1 MKLKTIFLLIT
12 IVCTA
17 IVLIDGFFDLPLF
30 PMLSANL
37 VNWVVVIGLMALA
50 TAVINLMQIH
60 TKRIIQRKKNW
71 FYSAYFVIVFLV
83 VTFIGIIEYPNG
95 ATFSFIIK
103 NIYTPLATTIYSLL
117 GLWMATAA
125 YKAFRLRS
133 FNSLVLLLS
142 GVIVLL
148 GSTTFGAAIS
158 PVFSIIATYIRII
171 PTTIATRAI
180 LISTAIGTIAL
191 GLRILL
197 GIESPF
203 STKQD

>member
-17 IVLIDGFFDLPLF
+17 IVLIDGFFDLPLL
-30 PMLSANL
+30 PMLSTNL

-50 TAVINLMQIH
+50 TAAINLMRIH
-60 TKRIIQRKKNW
+60 TKRIIQRKKHW
-71 FYSAYFVIVFLV
+71 FYSAYFIIVFLV

-95 ATFSFIIK
+95 SNFSFIIK

-180 LISTAIGTIAL
+180 LMSTAIGTIAL
-191 GLRILL
+191 GIRILL

-203 STKQD
+203 STKQN